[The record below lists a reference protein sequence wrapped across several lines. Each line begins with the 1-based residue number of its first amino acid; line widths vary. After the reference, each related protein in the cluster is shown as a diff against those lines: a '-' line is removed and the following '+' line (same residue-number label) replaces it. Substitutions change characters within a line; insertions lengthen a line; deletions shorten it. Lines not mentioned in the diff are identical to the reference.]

1 MQRRLF
7 NCHQGQRVFFCENHV
22 VPKGEL
28 STLTPLDF
36 TGSIQMHTRSVRSV
50 LVVLAFAAL
59 ALTNVQVMNVVYGR
73 YVVDSIEVSIQK
85 PEDAHVEANT
95 NITLIVR
102 ASFRYGTTSTLDE
115 FSFENITCRYSL
127 DKGEWKNITSKNV
140 TSNTATPDINFW
152 NGYMHTLNAT
162 YKTVLEGL
170 PEGAHFINVTLT
182 AKNKRGDVNDS
193 DTLRLSVTDM
203 PSNSSNQTV
212 TPALSNPQLAQT
224 VSSKPQTQPPQPEA
238 PEFKYAIL
246 SFAIAMVAITVGAL
260 SAKTKSHERRI
271 KQQACTAQFLP
282 NSAKSCLSTPFPA
295 AKKDWFSF

>member
-1 MQRRLF
+1 
-7 NCHQGQRVFFCENHV
+7 
-22 VPKGEL
+22 
-28 STLTPLDF
+28 
-36 TGSIQMHTRSVRSV
+36 MHTGLVRSV
-50 LVVLAFAAL
+50 LVVLVFAAL
-59 ALTNVQVMNVVYGR
+59 ALTNVQVMSVVYGR
-73 YVVDSIEVSIQK
+73 YVVDLIEVSIQK
-85 PEDAHVEANT
+85 PEGAYVEANT

-127 DKGEWKNITSKNV
+127 DNGEWKNITSKKV

-152 NGYMHTLNAT
+152 NGYMHTLNVT

-193 DTLRLSVTDM
+193 DTLRLSVTGM

-224 VSSKPQTQPPQPEA
+224 VSSKPQTQPPQPET

-246 SFAIAMVAITVGAL
+246 SFAIAMVAITLGAI
-260 SAKTKSHERRI
+260 SAKTKSRERRD
-271 KQQACTAQFLP
+271 KTAGVYRP
-282 NSAKSCLSTPFPA
+282 ISAKQCQILPIYNVSRR
-295 AKKDWFSF
+295 